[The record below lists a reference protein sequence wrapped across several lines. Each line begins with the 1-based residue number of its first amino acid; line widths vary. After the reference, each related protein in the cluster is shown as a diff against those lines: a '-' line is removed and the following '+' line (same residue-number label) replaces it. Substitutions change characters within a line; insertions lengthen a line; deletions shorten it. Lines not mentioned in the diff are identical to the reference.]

1 MRTLPIE
8 IQAVPVEQIKAEMK
22 ELNYPNLS
30 PSRKEFFKLLA
41 NWSEPSVKQVWWMR
55 HLYSVALGLCDPATC
70 DSSYNASLPNTDGG
84 YKLADVDHGGY
95 IISAP
100 ADTKVI
106 KATYKPIFSLFE
118 KASLKLKNPAIK
130 LQTAA
135 GKPVELTPAKPSSKN
150 PGSLYVTDGGPYGSS
165 KYFGKVTPQGEFVAS
180 QHSDP
185 SIATLLG
192 ELSADPKGVAAKY
205 GKMTGR
211 CCFCSK
217 QLTDPQSVKAGFGP
231 TCAANYGL
239 MEEYNL

>member
-55 HLYSVALGLCDPATC
+55 HLYSVALGLCPLETNAEGDATIS
-70 DSSYNASLPNTDGG
+70 DYKPGMSLADGG
-84 YKLADVDHGGY
+84 Y
-95 IISAP
+95 ITTAP
-100 ADTKVI
+100 VQTQVI

-118 KASLKLKNPAIK
+118 KASQKLKNPAIK
-130 LQTAA
+130 LQTAE
-135 GKPVELTPAKPSSKN
+135 GKPVELTPAKAHSKN
-150 PGSLYVTDGGPYGSS
+150 PGSLYVTDGGSYGHS
-165 KYFGKVTPQGEFVAS
+165 KYFGKISPQGEFMAGAS
-180 QHSDP
+180 ADP

-239 MEEYNL
+239 IEEYNL